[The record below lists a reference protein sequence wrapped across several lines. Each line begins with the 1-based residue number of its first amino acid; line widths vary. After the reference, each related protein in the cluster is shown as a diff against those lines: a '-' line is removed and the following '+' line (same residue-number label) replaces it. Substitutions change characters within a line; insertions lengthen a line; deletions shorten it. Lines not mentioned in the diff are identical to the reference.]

1 MRIGLISDTHGLLRP
16 EALAALEG
24 ADMILHAGDV
34 GGADVISGL
43 EALAP
48 TRAVRGNNDRDPFGL
63 TLPHELSLELEG
75 VGLYMVHD
83 RADIRG
89 GAAGCGVAITGHSH
103 RPGIEEVDGVLAELN
118 ARKGRAVAAL
128 RREHVGACVGRRN
141 RRSRLI
147 VFGASLAR
155 SANAPGYV
163 YTGRGATAV

>member
-34 GGADVISGL
+34 GGAEVISGL

-83 RADIRG
+83 RADIRAGADIRG

-103 RPGIEEVDGVLAELN
+103 RPGIEEVDGVLHINPGSAGPRRFRLPISVALLELAAGRAHAELIE
-118 ARKGRAVAAL
+118 L
-128 RREHVGACVGRRN
+128 E
-141 RRSRLI
+141 
-147 VFGASLAR
+147 LA
-155 SANAPGYV
+155 
-163 YTGRGATAV
+163 

>member
-1 MRIGLISDTHGLLRP
+1 VRIGLISDTHGLLRP

-83 RADIRG
+83 RADIRE

-103 RPGIEEVDGVLAELN
+103 RPGIEEVDGVLHINPGSAGPRRFRLPISVALLELAAGRAHAELIE
-118 ARKGRAVAAL
+118 L
-128 RREHVGACVGRRN
+128 E
-141 RRSRLI
+141 
-147 VFGASLAR
+147 LA
-155 SANAPGYV
+155 
-163 YTGRGATAV
+163 

>member
-89 GAAGCGVAITGHSH
+89 GAASCGVAITGHSH
-103 RPGIEEVDGVLAELN
+103 RPGIEEVDGVLHINPGSAGPRRFRLPISVALLELAAGRAHAELIE
-118 ARKGRAVAAL
+118 L
-128 RREHVGACVGRRN
+128 E
-141 RRSRLI
+141 
-147 VFGASLAR
+147 LA
-155 SANAPGYV
+155 
-163 YTGRGATAV
+163 